1 MKRPFVLLLRV
12 ARRQCPRL
20 GGREYS
26 IEPAPH
32 TIDARPLTAPLR
44 QNEVAQEVECERGV
58 FEYHRHE
65 LRRGVVARYRVLK
78 HARAAVLRLDGGER
92 LKRQT
97 EARPEGGNMR
107 VDLHDLSSHCAC
119 CCGMIAVARLD
130 CSRFPPSLEAPAP
143 LDAVTPEAGA
153 GVLFTKEVVMRY
165 VAGIAV
171 LVLATTRALAMSVMT
186 NATGPYNYTCEDFAA
201 AKPAQRDL
209 ALAFAQGY
217 FAALNMNLEVESQ
230 VNLQER
236 WRELNATSCASAPI
250 NPTPTSTVGSW
261 ATSWTRRS
269 RR

>member
-1 MKRPFVLLLRV
+1 
-12 ARRQCPRL
+12 
-20 GGREYS
+20 
-26 IEPAPH
+26 
-32 TIDARPLTAPLR
+32 
-44 QNEVAQEVECERGV
+44 
-58 FEYHRHE
+58 
-65 LRRGVVARYRVLK
+65 
-78 HARAAVLRLDGGER
+78 
-92 LKRQT
+92 
-97 EARPEGGNMR
+97 
-107 VDLHDLSSHCAC
+107 
-119 CCGMIAVARLD
+119 
-130 CSRFPPSLEAPAP
+130 
-143 LDAVTPEAGA
+143 
-153 GVLFTKEVVMRY
+153 MRY

-217 FAALNMNLEVESQ
+217 FTALNMNLEVESQ